1 MQGEVLSAEALLAG
15 AEATYPVSIP
25 PQVLRPADDR
35 DAHEARGAMTVIL
48 RPLRLVDLQRVQRA
62 GRDSDHLTSVL
73 MVQQALVEPQ
83 LSIDQVNRMHAGL
96 VQFLLQEVN
105 RISGLSMG
113 ADELEHAVQAPLA
126 RACFVLSREFGWTPE
141 QCAGLTLGQV
151 LLYLEMLGK
160 RPGEEAV

>member
-1 MQGEVLSAEALLAG
+1 MLDAGALLAG
-15 AEATYPVSIP
+15 AEQTYTVTIPSSILSP
-25 PQVLRPADDR
+25 GGKGEGCR
-35 DAHEARGAMTVIL
+35 DEGSPSRVTL
-48 RPLRLVDLQRVQRA
+48 RPLCLIDIQRLRKAA
-62 GRDSDHLTSVL
+62 GESGHLASVL
-73 MVQQALVEPQ
+73 MVQQSLVTPR

-105 RISGLSMG
+105 RISGLDMKR
-113 ADELEHAVQAPLA
+113 DELENTVQAPLA

-160 RPGEEAV
+160 NKNVTAM